1 MIKLSDIVSKK
12 VVKNTEL
19 KTLNRKVNRLEKE
32 SPEAATLL
40 HIT

>member
-1 MIKLSDIVSKK
+1 MIKLSDIVSKN
-12 VVKNTEL
+12 VVKNTEF
-19 KTLNRKVNRLEKE
+19 KTLNRKVNSLDKE